1 MYVTHYATTAADT
14 SCQAAGR
21 FLKNTLERGEG
32 GLLRNLK
39 YLHVNFVG
47 SLIVKNGSH
56 PYLATPK
63 NSNDYDLNAEAKT
76 QPFVY

>member
-1 MYVTHYATTAADT
+1 MTAADT

-21 FLKNTLERGEG
+21 FLKTSLRKLQWGEG

-63 NSNDYDLNAEAKT
+63 NSNDYHLNAEAKT